1 MSNRKLVIG
10 LTLGAAIGGG
20 AATGLH
26 AAAEPVAK
34 AYVVAQI
41 DVTNPEAYTRDYAS
55 KVPPVLAAL
64 HGQYLARGGK
74 VVPLEGKA
82 PRSRIAIIEFPSLA
96 AAERYWNSLEYKA
109 LAAIRHQH
117 STADAFIVE
126 GLAPQR

>member
-10 LTLGAAIGGG
+10 LAAGAAMGAV

-26 AAAEPVAK
+26 AAAEPTAK

-41 DVTNPEAYTRDYAS
+41 DVANAEAYARDYAV
-55 KVPPVLAAL
+55 KVPPVLASL

-74 VVPLEGKA
+74 VVPLEGEA

-96 AAERYWNSLEYKA
+96 AAESYWKSPQYQA

-117 STADAFIVE
+117 SKADAFIVE